1 MEATSTEPDL
11 VALFSDLV
19 RLETELWDAVD
30 ARLHAACGLTLGRF
44 DTMRVIARTSSCR
57 VCDVAEGLSI
67 TVGGASKMIDR
78 IEAAGHCARRA
89 NPDDRRSSLVGLTPA
104 GTSLLDEATAV
115 VQDELAIRLGSVLS
129 ARALEQLSTT
139 IATLRSARA
148 EERKP

>member
-1 MEATSTEPDL
+1 M
-11 VALFSDLV
+11 FSDLV

-44 DTMRVIARTSSCR
+44 DTMRVIARTPSCR
-57 VCDVAEGLSI
+57 VCDVADGLSI
-67 TVGGASKMIDR
+67 TAGGASKMIDR

-129 ARALEQLSTT
+129 ARALEQLSST